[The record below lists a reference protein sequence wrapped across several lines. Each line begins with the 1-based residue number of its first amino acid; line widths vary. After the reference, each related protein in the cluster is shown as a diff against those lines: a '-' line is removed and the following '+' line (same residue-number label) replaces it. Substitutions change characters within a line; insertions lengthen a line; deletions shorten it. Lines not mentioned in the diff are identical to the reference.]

1 MNSENI
7 LQAGRVQMAPAYL
20 DTIMRAAA
28 RHNLDETTMKAIYGS
43 DRHGYRSAAHVVL
56 GSQADD

>member
-1 MNSENI
+1 
-7 LQAGRVQMAPAYL
+7 MAPAYL